1 MNARPAQKKVVGF
14 ALGVFAL
21 ALAIRLPFLGR
32 AALWGDEIL
41 FVQYMADV
49 SLSPVRVFL
58 DYWQNCID
66 FGQLPLAGVVL
77 NVWMHAVGR
86 FVPDVAHNVWALRL
100 PGAAAGALAVA
111 GIYLLGRR
119 LLRPEL
125 NRAATAMAAVFYYP
139 VYYSR
144 EVYCYPYVL
153 LCAACAFLF
162 FHKAL
167 FDRRAGRGTV
177 VALALWSVAL
187 GWTHFG
193 CSVALAGMALLA
205 LAWRQRH
212 ARRGRRALARRATA
226 AAAACIVGG
235 LAAAPYWLRILTGD
249 SPHVAYESPVPIWGI
264 AHDMVAKFFLGDLP
278 VPAALAWIVLLAGLV
293 ALARG
298 RAKPGAARTAAGL
311 FVFVAVVLT
320 ILAKKSAYPSSRY
333 FALLTP
339 LVYPVFAAGL
349 WALAD
354 FAARAL
360 RRPAAAHGI
369 FRAGVGAAL
378 LVHAGLFL
386 PDLYRLEEKSVPY
399 ATTARWL
406 NAHAE
411 PGAPYFYD
419 SGGFDLRYLP
429 GYYATPELT
438 PAVHIAGNGPLF
450 ATDVERIQRDLMRRF
465 PVSYYIRRPGY
476 PWKEPERFYRNV
488 VESRNPPLHRLRRYG
503 IVTEVDT
510 RDYTAD
516 LREILYNTPEDA
528 RELARAAG
536 EPIFVEYP
544 GFRCGR
550 VAEETYGHVA
560 RGTAAE
566 LVVHNLR
573 DAPLRGSFRISGALS
588 IDAAEAT
595 LELALPGGGRDVLR
609 LPGDRIWTLETPPG
623 ELPPGRS
630 ALRLAVSAPAAD
642 KLLVMDVRFVER

>member
-1 MNARPAQKKVVGF
+1 MDRSRAHRKTAGL
-14 ALGVFAL
+14 ALGIFAL
-21 ALAIRLPFLGR
+21 ALAFRLPFLGR

-49 SLSPVRVFL
+49 TLSPWQAFL
-58 DYWQNCID
+58 AYWQNCLD
-66 FGQLPLAGVVL
+66 FGQLPLAGVLL
-77 NVWMHAVGR
+77 NVWMHVVGR
-86 FVPDVAHNVWALRL
+86 FVPDVAHHVWALRL
-100 PGAAAGALAVA
+100 PGAVAGALAVV
-111 GIYLLGRR
+111 GTYGLGRR
-119 LLRPEL
+119 LLRPEI

-144 EVYCYPYVL
+144 EIYCYPYVL
-153 LCAACAFLF
+153 LCAAGAYLY

-167 FDRRAGRGTV
+167 FDRRAGMGTFS
-177 VALALWSVAL
+177 ALALWSLAL

-205 LAWRQRH
+205 LAWRHRH
-212 ARRGRRALARRATA
+212 VRRGRRALARRAAA
-226 AAAACIVGG
+226 AAAACIAAG
-235 LAAAPYWLRILTGD
+235 LAVAPYWLRILTGD
-249 SPHVAYESPVPIWGI
+249 SPHVAYESPVPVLGI
-264 AHDMVAKFFLGDLP
+264 VHDMVAKFFLGDRL
-278 VPAALAWIVLLAGLV
+278 VPAALAWVILLAGLA

-298 RAKPGAARTAAGL
+298 RDKPGAARTAAAL
-311 FVFVAVVLT
+311 FVFVTVVLT

-339 LVYPVFAAGL
+339 LVYPIFAAGL
-349 WALAD
+349 WAGAH

-360 RRPAAAHGI
+360 RRPAAARGL
-369 FRAGVGAAL
+369 FRALAAAAL
-378 LVHAGLFL
+378 LVHLGLFL

-406 NAHAE
+406 NAYAE

-438 PAVHIAGNGPLF
+438 PAVHIAGNGPLY
-450 ATDVERIQRDLMRRF
+450 AADVERIQRDLMRRF
-465 PVSYYIRRPGY
+465 PVSYYVRRPGY
-476 PWKEPERFYRNV
+476 PWPEPERFYRNI

-510 RDYTAD
+510 REETAD
-516 LREILYNTPEDA
+516 IREILYNTPEDA
-528 RELARAAG
+528 LAIARAAG
-536 EPIFVEYP
+536 EAVFVEYP

-566 LVVHNLR
+566 LAIHNLR
-573 DAPLRGSFRISGALS
+573 AAPLRGSFRISGAIS
-588 IDAAEAT
+588 ADAAEAT

-609 LPGDRIWTLETPPG
+609 LPCDRIWTLETPPG
-623 ELPPGRS
+623 ELPAGRS
-630 ALRLAVSAPAAD
+630 ALGLTVSAPAAE
-642 KLLVMDVRFVER
+642 KLLVMDVRFVAR

>member
-1 MNARPAQKKVVGF
+1 MDRLRAHRKTAGLS
-14 ALGVFAL
+14 LGIFAL
-21 ALAIRLPFLGR
+21 ALAFRLPFLGR

-49 SLSPVRVFL
+49 SLSPLRAFL
-58 DYWQNCID
+58 DYWQNCLD
-66 FGQLPLAGVVL
+66 FGQLPLAGVAM
-77 NVWMHAVGR
+77 NVWMHVVGR
-86 FVPDVAHNVWALRL
+86 FVPDVARHVWALRL
-100 PGAAAGALAVA
+100 PGAVAGAVAVV
-111 GIYLLGRR
+111 GIYWLGRR

-144 EVYCYPYVL
+144 EIYCYPYVL
-153 LCAACAFLF
+153 LCAAFAYLY

-167 FDRRAGRGTV
+167 FDRRSGTGTFI
-177 VALALWSVAL
+177 ALALWSVAL

-205 LAWRQRH
+205 LAWRRRH

-249 SPHVAYESPVPIWGI
+249 SPHIAYESPVPIWGI
-264 AHDMVAKFFLGDLP
+264 LHDMTAKFFLGDRL
-278 VPAALAWIVLLAGLV
+278 VPAALAWLVLLAGLA

-298 RAKPGAARTAAGL
+298 RTKPGAARTAAGL

-339 LVYPVFAAGL
+339 LVYPIFAAGL
-349 WALAD
+349 GTLAD
-354 FAARAL
+354 VAARTL
-360 RRPAAAHGI
+360 RQPAAARGLS
-369 FRAGVGAAL
+369 RAGIGAAL
-378 LVHAGLFL
+378 LVHLGLFL

-419 SGGFDLRYLP
+419 SGGFDLRYVP

-438 PAVHIAGNGPLF
+438 PAVHIAGNGPLY
-450 ATDVERIQRDLMRRF
+450 AADVERIQRDLMRRF
-465 PVSYYIRRPGY
+465 PVSYYVRRPGY
-476 PWKEPERFYRNV
+476 PWQEPERFYRNI
-488 VESRNPPLHRLRRYG
+488 VESQNPPLHRLRRYG
-503 IVTEVDT
+503 IVTEVNT

-528 RELARAAG
+528 LAIAQAAG

-550 VAEETYGHVA
+550 VAEEIYGHVA
-560 RGTAAE
+560 RGAAAE

-588 IDAAEAT
+588 IAAAEAT

-623 ELPPGRS
+623 DLPVGRS
-630 ALRLAVSAPAAD
+630 ALGLAVSAPAAD
-642 KLLVMDVRFVER
+642 KLLVMDVQFVAR